1 MRAIRGRGS
10 VSMILRIR
18 FYPVLRFHKIL
29 ILKAFKPVEKAC
41 GKIRE
46 EFRTQPRLAAQM
58 MRQVSGTDRANV
70 SRT

>member
-1 MRAIRGRGS
+1 
-10 VSMILRIR
+10 
-18 FYPVLRFHKIL
+18 VLRFHKIL
-29 ILKAFKPVEKAC
+29 ILKAFKPVEMAC